1 VEYTGRKTSA
11 RIVFKLGSTGTETK
25 NIVGSKVEHSNLI
38 TSIATSS
45 IYYMSYLVDNTAN
58 MSASVIEKDSKE
70 FEAEDSLIIPIQSSN
85 GLFIE
90 IFPEELKE
98 IPSSTLL
105 QILKEEQAP
114 FSKWADVGLL
124 YMQQG
129 LPGESS
135 AILQAA
141 CGQSSSQQLQKDEK
155 STLVR
160 LLASAGIAHLA
171 VPGGGEEARRQADQR
186 FTSASKEDTFFPMN
200 WMGQGFLNFRANR
213 LDQARFFFDTTLKQC
228 GPVLPA
234 LIGMAAVVFGEG
246 KYQQAQ
252 EYYGQALKLHPVQSG
267 AAVRVGFGL
276 ASYQLGQVDRAKAAF
291 KRALDLD
298 PENVSAMVAT
308 AILTLAS
315 LDVSFPNYAR
325 DTERAMKLMSMAHL
339 LDHSNAM
346 VQNHLANHYF
356 YKWTPLPGT
365 VSAQNGSVTI
375 KTSQPIPLD
384 VGESIRVGMNFETT
398 IQDESHE
405 DNSFVMKDVWTT
417 QSSGKFF

>member
-1 VEYTGRKTSA
+1 MTDESTAAPAIPSEDEGASA
-11 RIVFKLGSTGTETK
+11 PTE
-25 NIVGSKVEHSNLI
+25 E
-38 TSIATSS
+38 
-45 IYYMSYLVDNTAN
+45 
-58 MSASVIEKDSKE
+58 
-70 FEAEDSLIIPIQSSN
+70 SLIIPIQSGSAASN
-85 GLFIE
+85 QFIE
-90 IFPEELKE
+90 IFPDELKE

-105 QILKEEQAP
+105 QVLQDETAP
-114 FSKWADVGLL
+114 LSKWADVGLS
-124 YMQQG
+124 YMQQA

-141 CGQSSSQQLQKDEK
+141 CTKATPATEDK
-155 STLVR
+155 ATLVR

-171 VPGGGEEARRQADQR
+171 VDGEEARRQADQR
-186 FTSASKEDTFFPMN
+186 FTSASKVDTFFPMN
-200 WMGQGFLNFRANR
+200 WMGQGFLNFRAKR
-213 LDQARFFFDTTLKQC
+213 LDQARFYFDTTLKQC

-234 LIGMAAVVFGEG
+234 LLGMAAVVFSEE

-252 EYYGQALKLHPVQSG
+252 DLYGQALKLHPKTAG

-291 KRALDLD
+291 RRSLELD

-315 LDVSFPNYAR
+315 LHVSSPHYAK

-339 LDHSNAM
+339 LNHNDAM

-356 YKWTPLPGT
+356 FKWTPLPG
-365 VSAQNGSVTI
+365 SVTVTKGSMEV

-384 VGESIRVGMNFETT
+384 PGDFVRIGMKFET
-398 IQDESHE
+398 IVQEE
-405 DNSFVMKDVWTT
+405 GDNSFTMKEAWAEDTK
-417 QSSGKFF
+417 GKFQCVGRWYL

>member
-1 VEYTGRKTSA
+1 MASTVPVVESDDAVTPMPS
-11 RIVFKLGSTGTETK
+11 
-25 NIVGSKVEHSNLI
+25 
-38 TSIATSS
+38 
-45 IYYMSYLVDNTAN
+45 
-58 MSASVIEKDSKE
+58 
-70 FEAEDSLIIPIQSSN
+70 EASLIIPIPSSSD
-85 GLFIE
+85 LFIE
-90 IFPEELKE
+90 IFPDELKE

-105 QILKEEQAP
+105 QVLQDEQAP
-114 FSKWADVGLL
+114 LSKWADVGLM
-124 YMQQG
+124 YMQQA

-141 CGQSSSQQLQKDEK
+141 CGKSSYSNSTMQMDKEEK
-155 STLVR
+155 ATLVR

-171 VPGGGEEARRQADQR
+171 IPGGGEEARRQADQR

-200 WMGQGFLNFRANR
+200 WMGQGFLNFRAKR

-234 LIGMAAVVFGEG
+234 LLGMAAVVFCEG

-252 EYYGQALKLHPVQSG
+252 DLYGQALRLHPTTAG
-267 AAVRVGFGL
+267 ASVRVGFGL
-276 ASYQLGQVDRAKAAF
+276 ASYQLGQVDRAKASF
-291 KRALDLD
+291 RRALQLD

-325 DTERAMKLMSMAHL
+325 DTERSMKLMSMAHL

-356 YKWTPLPGT
+356 YKWSPLPGT
-365 VSAQNGSVTI
+365 VSVQKGSAVV

-384 VGESIRVGMNFETT
+384 AGESIRIGMNFET
-398 IQDESHE
+398 IVQEEANE
-405 DNSFVMKDVWTT
+405 DNSIAMKEVWTLESNGE
-417 QSSGKFF
+417 SSFFMK